1 MTQAVVQAVFLAV
14 PVDVVGY
21 AWMNYSLCICPA
33 VCAVI
38 LLSMKMKYRC
48 TVSPFYTSPT
58 WLHVFWSG
66 FCVERH
72 RQFRS
77 ALLTNSHD
85 SRYHMDHARQ
95 SVAKRVLSSSS
106 STAATFS
113 LTGAD

>member
-21 AWMNYSLCICPA
+21 AWMNYTLCICPA

-48 TVSPFYTSPT
+48 TAAPCYTSPT

-66 FCVERH
+66 FCVERY

-77 ALLTNSHD
+77 A
-85 SRYHMDHARQ
+85 
-95 SVAKRVLSSSS
+95 
-106 STAATFS
+106 
-113 LTGAD
+113 